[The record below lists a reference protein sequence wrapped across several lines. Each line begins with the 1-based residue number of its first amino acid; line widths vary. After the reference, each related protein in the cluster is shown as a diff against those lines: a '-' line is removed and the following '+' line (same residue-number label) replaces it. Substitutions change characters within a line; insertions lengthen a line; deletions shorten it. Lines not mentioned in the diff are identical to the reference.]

1 MHTPSGDAASIR
13 AVFFDAGN
21 TLFYEAPTRFEI
33 YTSAARELG
42 LSVTLETVRAAMH
55 REHEHLP
62 RIEGESARYTDRWFR
77 AYVPAVFRSLGA
89 SEQQLD
95 GLLESLL
102 DRYRKTVKLVLFP
115 ETLATLEELRRR
127 KFTIGIISNWSPRLM
142 VHLERLG
149 IVSILD
155 FILISAVEGIEK
167 PNPQLFH
174 RACERAGVEPHEAI
188 HVGDHP
194 ANDAAGARA
203 AGVHGILI
211 NRENDKNELL
221 ASVKTQDATI
231 PVIRSLSEIFTF
243 LGDPA

>member
-1 MHTPSGDAASIR
+1 MQLHTPSGEAASIR

-33 YTSAARELG
+33 YTAAAHDLG
-42 LSVTLETVRAAMH
+42 LSVTSETVRRAMH
-55 REHEHLP
+55 RQHENLP
-62 RIEGESARYTDRWFR
+62 RIDGETARYTDRWFR
-77 AYVPAVFRSLGA
+77 EYVPAVFRSLGA
-89 SEQQLD
+89 TENQLE

-102 DRYRKTVKLVLFP
+102 DRYRKTVKLELFP

-127 KFTIGIISNWSPRLM
+127 KLTIGIISNWSPRLM

-149 IVSILD
+149 IVSSFH

-167 PNPQLFH
+167 PNAQLFH
-174 RACERAGVEPHEAI
+174 RACARAGVEPHEAI

-203 AGVHGILI
+203 AGIHGVLI
-211 NRENDKNELL
+211 DRKSKDEIIGEEFL
-221 ASVKTQDATI
+221 APGEMHNTSI
-231 PVIRSLSEIFTF
+231 PVIRSLSDI
-243 LGDPA
+243 